1 MGSHVMQHI
10 ELESAVMLQSD
21 QFVGLEQFEGGM
33 NGGMFSVTNPFWP
46 NAVLKKG
53 FKHHIEE
60 EAYMLQLVKHPN
72 VVGVEGPG

>member
-1 MGSHVMQHI
+1 MQHT